1 METTMENT
9 IVLVG
14 YPNNYKF
21 TTAKNY
27 YAYVTNANAYTSL
40 VAANKA
46 EAIETIRKYFPN
58 FTVQDK
64 AES

>member
-27 YAYVTNANAYTSL
+27 YAYITNANAYTSL

-46 EAIETIRKYFPN
+46 DAIETIRRYFPA

>member
-1 METTMENT
+1 MDNT

-46 EAIETIRKYFPN
+46 DAIETIRRYFPN
-58 FTVQDK
+58 FKVQDK
-64 AES
+64 AAS

>member
-14 YPNNYKF
+14 SPNNYKF

-46 EAIETIRKYFPN
+46 DAIETIRRYFPN
-58 FTVQDK
+58 FKIQDK
-64 AES
+64 AA

>member
-14 YPNNYKF
+14 SPNNYKV

-27 YAYVTNANAYTSL
+27 YAYITNANAYTSL
-40 VAANKA
+40 AAANKA
-46 EAIETIRKYFPN
+46 DAMETIRQYFPN
-58 FTVQDK
+58 FKVQDK

>member
-1 METTMENT
+1 MENT

-27 YAYVTNANAYTSL
+27 YAYITNANAYTSL
-40 VAANKA
+40 AAANKEDA
-46 EAIETIRKYFPN
+46 MAAIRRYFTG

>member
-1 METTMENT
+1 MENT

-14 YPNNYKF
+14 YPNNYEF

-27 YAYVTNANAYTSL
+27 YTINNANAYTSL

-46 EAIETIRKYFPN
+46 EAMDAIRRYFPN
-58 FTVQDK
+58 FTIQDK
-64 AES
+64 AA

>member
-1 METTMENT
+1 METTVENT

-27 YAYVTNANAYTSL
+27 YAYVTNANAYTTL

-46 EAIETIRKYFPN
+46 DAIETIRRYFPN
-58 FTVQDK
+58 FKVQDK

>member
-1 METTMENT
+1 MENT

-27 YAYVTNANAYTSL
+27 YAYITNANAYTSL

-46 EAIETIRKYFPN
+46 EAMDAIRRYFPN
-58 FTVQDK
+58 FTIQDK
-64 AES
+64 AA

>member
-1 METTMENT
+1 MENT

-27 YAYVTNANAYTSL
+27 YAYITDANAYTSL
-40 VAANKA
+40 VAPNKA
-46 EAIETIRKYFPN
+46 DAIETIRRYFPN
-58 FTVQDK
+58 YTVQDK

>member
-1 METTMENT
+1 MENT

-21 TTAKNY
+21 TTTNYY
-27 YAYVTNANAYTSL
+27 YAYKTYANAYTSL
-40 VAANKA
+40 AAANKA
-46 EAIETIRKYFPN
+46 DAIETIRRYFPA

>member
-1 METTMENT
+1 MENT

-46 EAIETIRKYFPN
+46 AAIETIRRYFPN
-58 FTVQDK
+58 FKVQDK
-64 AES
+64 AAS

>member
-1 METTMENT
+1 MENT

-40 VAANKA
+40 VAANKTD
-46 EAIETIRKYFPN
+46 AIETIRRYFPN
-58 FTVQDK
+58 YTVQDK

>member
-1 METTMENT
+1 MENT

-21 TTAKNY
+21 TVAKNY
-27 YAYVTNANAYTSL
+27 YAYVSNANAYTTL

>member
-1 METTMENT
+1 MENT

-27 YAYVTNANAYTSL
+27 YAYVTNANAYTTL

-46 EAIETIRKYFPN
+46 DAIDTIRRYFPN

-64 AES
+64 AK

>member
-1 METTMENT
+1 MENT

-27 YAYVTNANAYTSL
+27 YAYITDANAYTSL

-46 EAIETIRKYFPN
+46 DAIEAIRECFPN
-58 FTVQDK
+58 YTVQDK
-64 AES
+64 AQS

>member
-1 METTMENT
+1 MENT

-27 YAYVTNANAYTSL
+27 YAYVTNANAYTTL

>member
-46 EAIETIRKYFPN
+46 DAIETIRRYFPA

-64 AES
+64 AA